1 MFSFKMVSMVNDCT
15 DATLK
20 DIESENETKNDET
33 KKVSLDINS
42 WVNVLYFILLLY
54 TLILKMYNVLT
65 LFLNL

>member
-54 TLILKMYNVLT
+54 TPILKMYNVLT